1 MTSKA
6 FSSSMFLL
14 SLLLMVTIGTAS
26 LCSARPAD
34 DQSKPSSSAQKTAT
48 DFTGT
53 WSGTFFSKHA
63 NVAPFTMT
71 VVINRDS
78 NGHLIGTSTLNSNC
92 LKDVS
97 LEVTVKG
104 PQITLAGSDDEGDNI
119 TVRGTVDSTGT
130 MLKANYILNGSA
142 SGRCETD
149 GGTGN
154 LAKRYQLR
162 VICSGPRAHLAMR
175 GVSCSGLVHVSFSDC
190 VEMI

>member
-34 DQSKPSSSAQKTAT
+34 DQSKPSSSAQTTAT
-48 DFTGT
+48 DFPGT

-104 PQITLAGSDDEGDNI
+104 PQITLAAAMTKGTISRSE
-119 TVRGTVDSTGT
+119 VRST
-130 MLKANYILNGSA
+130 A
-142 SGRCETD
+142 
-149 GGTGN
+149 
-154 LAKRYQLR
+154 
-162 VICSGPRAHLAMR
+162 RAQ
-175 GVSCSGLVHVSFSDC
+175 C
-190 VEMI
+190 

>member
-71 VVINRDS
+71 VVINPDS
-78 NGHLIGTSTLNSNC
+78 NGHLIGTSTLSSNC
-92 LKDVS
+92 LKDVR

-119 TVRGTVDSTGT
+119 TVRGTVDGTGT

-154 LAKRYQLR
+154 LAKR
-162 VICSGPRAHLAMR
+162 
-175 GVSCSGLVHVSFSDC
+175 
-190 VEMI
+190 